1 MAKTFSFAIVHFT
14 VAFAVGYLM
23 TGSALIGGTL
33 ALVEPACNT
42 IAFHFHE
49 KPWKRIGR
57 PRVQSIAP
65 RDYVTIAA

>member
-14 VAFAVGYLM
+14 VAFAVGYVM
-23 TGSALIGGTL
+23 TGSMLIGGTL

-49 KPWKRIGR
+49 KLWKRIGR
-57 PRVQSIAP
+57 LRLQSIAT
-65 RDYVTIAA
+65 REYATIAA